1 MKEALEST
9 GLKVFGGE
17 NAPLPVG
24 EGAGRGKL
32 VEIL

>member
-9 GLKVFGGE
+9 GLNVFGGE
-17 NAPLPVG
+17 NAPYLWVKAPG
-24 EGAGRGKL
+24 EGKL

>member
-1 MKEALEST
+1 MKEALEVQDSS
-9 GLKVFGGE
+9 FRRRE
-17 NAPLPVG
+17 RPLPVG